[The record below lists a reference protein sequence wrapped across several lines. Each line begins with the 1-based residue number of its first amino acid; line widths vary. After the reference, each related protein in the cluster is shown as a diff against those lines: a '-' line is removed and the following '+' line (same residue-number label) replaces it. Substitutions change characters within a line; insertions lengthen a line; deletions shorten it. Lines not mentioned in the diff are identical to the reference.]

1 MAQAFDAARAVA
13 YTRAVISD
21 DVLSFLR
28 GGKSLV
34 IGTRDRDLLAE
45 SGRAV
50 GLRVADEDRQHVSVF
65 LPGPG
70 GDRTLANLRD
80 NGRIAIGLSHPP
92 DHRSLQLKGR
102 VVTLTQA
109 SDEDLAFVRGYIA
122 ELAQVLDVV
131 GLPARVVARVNYL
144 PCFRADVRVEEIYL
158 QTPGPDAGS
167 VLGGRAP

>member
-1 MAQAFDAARAVA
+1 
-13 YTRAVISD
+13 VISD

-34 IGTRDRDLLAE
+34 IGTRDQDLLAE

-50 GLRVADEDRQHVSVF
+50 GIRASAEDRQHVSLF
-65 LPGPG
+65 LPQPG
-70 GDRTLANLRD
+70 GERTLANLRA

-102 VVTLTQA
+102 VVTLTEA
-109 SDEDLAFVRGYIA
+109 SEDDLVFVRAYIG
-122 ELAQVLDVV
+122 ELSQVLDVV
-131 GLPARVVARVNYL
+131 GLPARVVARVNYQ
-144 PCFRADVRVEEIYL
+144 PCLRADVRVEEIYL